1 MNDTDIRLIKTY
13 KLHNKSA
20 QVELKIELHNQH
32 KALYWQEEH
41 LWAKALDLS
50 IGRNRIRL
58 V

>member
-32 KALYWQEEH
+32 KALY
-41 LWAKALDLS
+41 
-50 IGRNRIRL
+50 
-58 V
+58 